1 MSLHVLLRSGLT
13 SVQMWTIRMITRGRI
28 LTSSM
33 TLTLKEKL
41 VGIANFEKQT
51 WLLII
56 FSADF
61 SDWQG
66 VGQNV
71 ARDIAPGEMGKFN
84 ATKLVGHWFRQ
95 IRFFDPKGVEEFG
108 LVSVSYLLSD
118 DHIFL

>member
-1 MSLHVLLRSGLT
+1 MSLHAWLRSGLT
-13 SVQMWTIRMITRGRI
+13 SVLMWIIKMITRGRI

-33 TLTLKEKL
+33 TLTLRGKL
-41 VGIANFEKQT
+41 VRIKIIPNKYILNY
-51 WLLII
+51 LL
-56 FSADF
+56 ADF

-71 ARDIAPGEMGKFN
+71 ARDIAPGEKGKFN

-108 LVSVSYLLSD
+108 
-118 DHIFL
+118 

>member
-1 MSLHVLLRSGLT
+1 MMSLHAWLRSGPT
-13 SVQMWTIRMITRGRI
+13 SVQMWTIRMTTRGRI

-33 TLTLKEKL
+33 TLTLRGKL
-41 VGIANFEKQT
+41 VGVFSIRNKTQ
-51 WLLII
+51 LLII

-108 LVSVSYLLSD
+108 LVL
-118 DHIFL
+118 